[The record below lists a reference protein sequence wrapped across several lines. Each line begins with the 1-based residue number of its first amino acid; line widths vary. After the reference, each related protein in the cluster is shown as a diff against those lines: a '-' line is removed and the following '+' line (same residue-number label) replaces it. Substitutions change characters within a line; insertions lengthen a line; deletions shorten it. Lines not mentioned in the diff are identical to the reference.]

1 MKLDF
6 GKYRGCDLRDIPG
19 EYLEWLVET
28 TRKTADAAEAEIDR
42 RQRAEQADIGWCERL
57 IVAGYRDLAKRHHPD
72 HGGDLKS
79 MQEINAA
86 VEVLREM
93 VR

>member
-1 MKLDF
+1 MPKDF
-6 GKYRGCDLRDIPG
+6 VSLADWSADELRGM
-19 EYLEWLVET
+19 LVET